1 MKTFYD
7 MLNDFTEERTDAVSP
22 IAYVTLNCAR

>member
-1 MKTFYD
+1 MTTFYD
-7 MLNDFTEERTDAVSP
+7 MLNEFTEEKFDEVSP